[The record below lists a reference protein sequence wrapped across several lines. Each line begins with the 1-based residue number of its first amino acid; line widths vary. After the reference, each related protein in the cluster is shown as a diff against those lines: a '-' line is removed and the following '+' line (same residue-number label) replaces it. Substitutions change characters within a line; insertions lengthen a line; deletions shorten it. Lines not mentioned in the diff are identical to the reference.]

1 MVWEVLLV
9 MFVLFDSGWV
19 LGFWDWVCVVD
30 GGLCLLGWSGDVFW
44 LGVWLF
50 WLVFLLNWLRF
61 FWVRGIILV
70 LVLFDF
76 LFLVIVFSF
85 VVLFGVKFLFFRD
98 IVVVLIFFSCFVF
111 CYIINI
117 RDKVMYEYI
126 MFIFKLLDIL
136 LFCYILF

>member
-111 CYIINI
+111 CYKINI